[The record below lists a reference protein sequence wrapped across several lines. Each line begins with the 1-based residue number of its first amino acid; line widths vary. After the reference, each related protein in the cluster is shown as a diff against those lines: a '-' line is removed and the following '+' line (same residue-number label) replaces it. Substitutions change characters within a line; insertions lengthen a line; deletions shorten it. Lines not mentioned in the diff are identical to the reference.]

1 MSSLLDH
8 AIIEIVPLKSA
19 SVAVAA
25 LRPGSTVSVT
35 CSPAKGIE
43 ATLELA
49 SIVLAAGHTPI
60 PHLAARMVEGPDH
73 VARIAAWFR
82 REGVRAAF
90 VIGGDQEKPTGPYG
104 DGIEFLR
111 AFAVAD
117 HGLNTIGFA
126 GYPDGHAL
134 IDRTVLHDA
143 THAKQAIVED
153 AGLTSFVSTQMCFD
167 PMLIRTWLEAERAAG
182 LRATVHLGIPGVV
195 DRTKL
200 LTMGARLG
208 IGTSLRFLKKNRA
221 TVGRLLSPGGYDPS
235 TLIRPLEADAERLGI
250 ESIHLFTFNEVEA
263 TERWRESALATR

>member
-19 SVAVAA
+19 PVAVAA
-25 LRPGSTVSVT
+25 LRPASTVSVT

-49 SIVLAAGHTPI
+49 SVVLAAGHTPI
-60 PHLAARMVEGPDH
+60 PHLAARMVESPDH
-73 VARIAAWFR
+73 IARIAAWFR
-82 REGVRAAF
+82 REGVRSAF
-90 VIGGDQEKPTGPYG
+90 VIGGDQEKPIGPYG

-117 HGLNTIGFA
+117 HGLSTIGFA
-126 GYPDGHAL
+126 GYPDGHAM
-134 IDRTVLHDA
+134 IERKVLHEA
-143 THAKQAIVED
+143 THAKQAIVES
-153 AGLTSFVSTQMCFD
+153 AGLSSFVSTQMCFD
-167 PMLIRTWLEAERAAG
+167 PKLIRTWLETERAAG
-182 LRATVHLGIPGVV
+182 LRSTVHLGIPGVV

-250 ESIHLFTFNEVEA
+250 ESLHLFTFNEVEA
-263 TERWRESALATR
+263 TEHWRESALASR

>member
-8 AIIEIVPLKSA
+8 VIIEIVPLKSA
-19 SVAVAA
+19 PAAVAA
-25 LRPGSTVSVT
+25 LRPESTVSVT

-49 SIVLAAGHTPI
+49 SAVLAAGHLVI
-60 PHLAARMVEGPDH
+60 PHLAARMVEGPEH
-73 VARIAAWFR
+73 VARIAAWFK
-82 REGVRAAF
+82 REGVRSVF
-90 VIGGDQEKPTGPYG
+90 VIGGDQEAPSGPYG

-111 AFAVAD
+111 AFLAAD
-117 HGLNTIGFA
+117 HGLTAVGFA
-126 GYPDGHAL
+126 AYPDGHTM
-134 IDRTVLHDA
+134 IDRRVLHEA
-143 THAKQAIVED
+143 THAKQALVEA
-153 AGLTSFVSTQMCFD
+153 AGLAPFVSTQMCFD
-167 PMLIRTWLEAERAAG
+167 PGTIRTWLEAERAVG
-182 LRATVHLGIPGVV
+182 LRASLHLGIPGVV

-235 TLIRPLEADAERLGI
+235 ALVRPLEADAERLGI
-250 ESIHLFTFNEVEA
+250 DALHLFTFNEVEQ